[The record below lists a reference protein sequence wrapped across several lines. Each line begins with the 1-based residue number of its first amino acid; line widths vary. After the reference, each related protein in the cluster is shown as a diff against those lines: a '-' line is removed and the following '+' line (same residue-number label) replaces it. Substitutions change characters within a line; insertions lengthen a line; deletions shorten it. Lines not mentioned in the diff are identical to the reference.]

1 LIRTATVAVVVG
13 QENLMNDQQTG
24 GAIVVGVDGSQQAG
38 VAVRW
43 AAAEAQ
49 MSGVPVDLVYAV
61 RPPIVTWPLA
71 PTDELAAE
79 CERQNAED
87 TLNHARAAA
96 LAGDGAANPPDVRTE
111 VIRDSALGALIE
123 ASETARMVVVGSRG
137 TGGFPRL
144 KLGSVSAGLIRH
156 AHCPVTVVHSQM
168 GVLPDVAAPVL
179 VGVDGSPASEA
190 ATAFA
195 FEEASRRGVELEALH
210 VWHDRAGR
218 EPRGGSWSDI
228 EQQAAEILAE
238 RLAGW
243 QEQFPDVPVRRH
255 IEFDEPSRRLVER
268 SRSAQLVVVGSHGRG
283 GFSGMLLGSVSST
296 VAQSVDVPVTVVRP
310 H

>member
-1 LIRTATVAVVVG
+1 MSEQRTC
-13 QENLMNDQQTG
+13 G
-24 GAIVVGVDGSQQAG
+24 GIVVGVDGSQQAG
-38 VAVRW
+38 AAVRW
-43 AAAEAQ
+43 AAAEAR
-49 MSGVPVDLVYAV
+49 MSGMAVTLVYAV

-79 CERQNAED
+79 CERDNAED
-87 TLNHARAAA
+87 TLNYAREAA
-96 LAGDGAANPPDVRTE
+96 LAGAGPGNPPEVHTE
-111 VIRDSALGALIE
+111 VIRNGALGALID
-123 ASETARMVVVGSRG
+123 ASVTARMVVVGSRG

-156 AHCPVTVVHSQM
+156 AHCPVTVVHSHL
-168 GVLPDVAAPVL
+168 GALPDVTAPVL

-195 FEEASRRGVELEALH
+195 FQAASRRGVELEALH
-210 VWHDRAGR
+210 VWSDRHGR
-218 EPRGGSWSDI
+218 PPPGDSWLDI
-228 EQQAAEILAE
+228 EQQAAETLAE

-243 QEQFPDVPVRRH
+243 QEQFPDVRVRRH
-255 IEFDEPSRRLVER
+255 VEFDEPSRRLIER

-296 VAQSVDVPVTVVRP
+296 VVQSVDVPVTVVRP
-310 H
+310 Q

>member
-1 LIRTATVAVVVG
+1 
-13 QENLMNDQQTG
+13 MNDQQTG

-49 MSGVPVDLVYAV
+49 MSGVPVNLVYAV

-96 LAGDGAANPPDVRTE
+96 LAGGGAANPPDVHTE
-111 VIRDSALGALIE
+111 VKRDSALGALIE

-168 GVLPDVAAPVL
+168 GVLPDVTAPVL

-218 EPRGGSWSDI
+218 EPRGESCSDI
-228 EQQAAEILAE
+228 KQSDIKQQATEILAE

-255 IEFDEPSRRLVER
+255 VEFDEPSRRLVER

>member
-1 LIRTATVAVVVG
+1 
-13 QENLMNDQQTG
+13 MNDQQTG

-168 GVLPDVAAPVL
+168 GVLPDVTAPVL

-218 EPRGGSWSDI
+218 EPRGGSWSDIKQSDI